1 MSTTIIIGPVRTS
14 FFHCFEPKAPKGST
28 KLQYSTQLLVD
39 LSDEKNMKLIEA
51 AIEEAKE
58 EGKAILADVP
68 AKKLRNPI
76 NKGEEEYPGNP
87 DYKGKIYLNASNTR
101 KPEVVKRKNKET
113 IAITDEEEAYS
124 GMYVYASINFFPYNN
139 VGAGIGC
146 SLQHILKY
154 KDGPRLDG
162 RVAAEK
168 AFATVDFDETEETE
182 EESTMRESRSTTA
195 ATSVADTATDTAGGE
210 VDPFAD

>member
-28 KLQYSTQLLVD
+28 KLQYSTQLLID
-39 LSDEKNMKLIEA
+39 KLDEKNVNLIEA
-51 AIEEAKE
+51 AIEEARE

-76 NKGEEEYPGNP
+76 NQGEEDYPGNL

-101 KPEVVKRKNKET
+101 KPEVVKRKDKQT

-124 GMYVYASINFFPYNN
+124 GMYVYASINFFAYNN

-146 SLQHILKY
+146 SLQHILKS

-168 AFATVDFDETEETE
+168 AFASVDFGDTEETDE
-182 EESTMRESRSTTA
+182 ETTMRESRAEAATTSTA
-195 ATSVADTATDTAGGE
+195 ATETAGEE